1 MMNSGGGN
9 QWNPDQYM
17 KGAMGDL
24 RTRPAMDLLNRVRHD
39 APRRAVDLGCGPGN
53 STRLLGA
60 RWPGATV
67 SGVDNSP
74 AMLEKAAD
82 LDDAINW
89 HLSDIRDWQ
98 PEPETDVIF
107 ANASLHW
114 VPDHAALFTRLALA
128 LPSGGV
134 LAVQMPNN
142 FAAPSHTLIAEVAN
156 RPEFRAK
163 LAGKLVGDFVQSPAF
178 YHGLLRGL
186 SGQVD
191 VWETEYLQSLTGP
204 EPVLE
209 WVRGTALLPV
219 QENLADADFRDFT
232 ELYRARL
239 RQAYP
244 SAADGIT
251 VFPFRRMFIS
261 FTAD

>member
-1 MMNSGGGN
+1 MSNGGSD

-24 RTRPAMDLLNRVRHD
+24 RTRPAVDLLNRVMHD

-53 STRLLGA
+53 STRLLRV
-60 RWPGATV
+60 RWPEAEV
-67 SGVDNSP
+67 CGVDNSP
-74 AMLEKAAD
+74 AMLKKASAVDTGIAWQLAD
-82 LDDAINW
+82 IA
-89 HLSDIRDWQ
+89 DW
-98 PEPETDVIF
+98 EPEGDIDVIF

-114 VPDHAALFTRLALA
+114 VPDHTGLFTRLAEA
-128 LPSGGV
+128 LPSGGM

-142 FAAPSHTLIAEVAN
+142 FAAPSHSLISEIAE
-156 RPEFRAK
+156 RPEFQAA
-163 LAGKLVGDFVQSPAF
+163 LAGRLLGDFVQPASF
-178 YHGLLRGL
+178 YHSLLRALPGR
-186 SGQVD
+186 VD
-191 VWETEYLQSLTGP
+191 VWETEYLQSLTGDD
-204 EPVLE
+204 PVLE

-219 QENLADADFRDFT
+219 QENLSSADFQTFT

-244 SAADGIT
+244 MGDDGVT
-251 VFPFRRMFIS
+251 VFPFRRMFIT

>member
-1 MMNSGGGN
+1 MSNGDSD

-24 RTRPAMDLLNRVRHD
+24 RTRPAVDLLNRVMHD

-53 STRLLGA
+53 STRLLRA
-60 RWPGATV
+60 RWPGTEIC
-67 SGVDNSP
+67 GVDNSP
-74 AMLEKAAD
+74 AMLAKASAAD
-82 LDDAINW
+82 AAIDW
-89 HLSDIRDWQ
+89 QLGDIADWQ
-98 PEPETDVIF
+98 PAEGTDIIF

-114 VPDHAALFTRLALA
+114 VPDHAGLFTRLARA

-142 FAAPSHTLIAEVAN
+142 FAAPSHALIAEVASQ
-156 RPEFRAK
+156 PPFQAA
-163 LAGKLVGDFVQSPAF
+163 LAGKLLGDFVQPPGF

-186 SGQVD
+186 PGQVD

-204 EPVLE
+204 DPVLE

-219 QENLADADFRDFT
+219 QENLSDADFGRFT

-244 SAADGIT
+244 MASDGIT

>member
-1 MMNSGGGN
+1 MNNGGSD

-24 RTRPAMDLLNRVRHD
+24 RTRPAVDLLNRVMHD

-53 STRLLGA
+53 STRLLRA
-60 RWPGATV
+60 RWPGAEV
-67 SGVDNSP
+67 CGIDNSP
-74 AMLEKAAD
+74 AMLAKASAAD
-82 LDDAINW
+82 AAINW
-89 HLSDIRDWQ
+89 QLCDIAEWQ
-98 PEPETDVIF
+98 PAAGTDIIF
-107 ANASLHW
+107 ANAALHW
-114 VPDHAALFTRLALA
+114 VPDHAGLFARLARA
-128 LPSGGV
+128 LPPGGV

-142 FAAPSHTLIAEVAN
+142 FAAPSHALIGEVASQ
-156 RPEFRAK
+156 PEFQAA
-163 LAGKLVGDFVQSPAF
+163 LAGKLLGDFVQPPTF

-191 VWETEYLQSLTGP
+191 VWETEYLQSLIG
-204 EPVLE
+204 EDPVLE

-219 QENLADADFRDFT
+219 QENLSGADFRSFT
-232 ELYRARL
+232 ERYRARL

-244 SAADGIT
+244 MGSDGIT
-251 VFPFRRMFIS
+251 VFPFRRMFIT